1 MDITWYVTDMALSYT
16 APIADGDF
24 LPEFDSIIE
33 LRMTEAQETSV
44 NRKRKATNEKS
55 QKQLF
60 YKHQQRLEDETC
72 GDKYDKYDKYDRFG
86 RNITNQEIRQE
97 RVPWVK
103 VKYINGR
110 LFVSHDK
117 KIKMQNLG
125 LV

>member
-1 MDITWYVTDMALSYT
+1 MALSYA
-16 APIADGDF
+16 APISTGDF

-60 YKHQQRLEDETC
+60 YKHQQRWEDETC
-72 GDKYDKYDKYDRFG
+72 GDNYYKYDRFG

-97 RVPWVK
+97 HVPWVK
-103 VKYINGR
+103 VKYVNGR
-110 LFVSHDK
+110 LFISHDK
-117 KIKMQNLG
+117 KIKLQNLG